1 MNRMMS
7 RVLGAALA
15 AVFMLAGSLAF
26 AGPVNVNTA
35 DAQTISD
42 ELNGV
47 GLTRAQ
53 AIVEYREKNG
63 PFRTVEELL
72 KVKGIGE
79 RTLELNRDNIRLETD
94 DRGK

>member
-1 MNRMMS
+1 MNRMMTCL
-7 RVLGAALA
+7 RNTVLA
-15 AVFMLAGSLAF
+15 AAFMLAGSLVL

-47 GLTRAQ
+47 GLTRAH

-63 PFRTVEELL
+63 PFQTVEELL
-72 KVKGIGE
+72 NVKGIGE
-79 RTLELNRDNIRLETD
+79 RTLELNRDYIRLKAD